1 MSCTKPIQ
9 LQLIIVYL
17 VTFSLANSVSN
28 ALVSISTGAA
38 ALYII
43 FDCFR
48 KKSLGGFDAPVY
60 IWKCILCFLGSILVA
75 SIASGDIPSI
85 KLAWNYIY
93 WSTPFL
99 LLSYLCVDSRVKNIV
114 MYAMITSVLF
124 TSGYSIYQFYIKPVG
139 SRIGGFYYNPNF
151 FAVLLILVLPFLI
164 LLFYANLNKKNYQ
177 VTSIITLSAIISGI
191 FALYLTG
198 SRGAMLGFIL
208 GSVFLSVL
216 YGVKKRQ
223 FKTLFI
229 TLIVIIGV
237 GFIVSF
243 GNNVGGLSRS
253 YDMERVYLL
262 ESSYNMWNDN
272 KVIGVGLNNWKDEYQ
287 KKYILPEAKDRKLVI
302 PHNVVAWFF
311 SATGII
317 GGVGF
322 LCFALGTLLFLM
334 RMMNNQPN
342 NFFFMAMVWAFV
354 AFSIHGLVDV
364 GITMKSSNR
373 LFFALLGI
381 TVASLK
387 WTWCRD
393 VDLK

>member
-1 MSCTKPIQ
+1 M
-9 LQLIIVYL
+9 
-17 VTFSLANSVSN
+17 
-28 ALVSISTGAA
+28 
-38 ALYII
+38 
-43 FDCFR
+43 
-48 KKSLGGFDAPVY
+48 
-60 IWKCILCFLGSILVA
+60 
-75 SIASGDIPSI
+75 
-85 KLAWNYIY
+85 
-93 WSTPFL
+93 
-99 LLSYLCVDSRVKNIV
+99 
-114 MYAMITSVLF
+114 
-124 TSGYSIYQFYIKPVG
+124 
-139 SRIGGFYYNPNF
+139 
-151 FAVLLILVLPFLI
+151 
-164 LLFYANLNKKNYQ
+164 
-177 VTSIITLSAIISGI
+177 TSIITLSAIISGI

-237 GFIVSF
+237 GLSVSF
-243 GNNVGGLSRS
+243 GNIVGGLSRS

-342 NFFFMAMVWAFV
+342 NFFLMAMLWAFV

-387 WTWCRD
+387 WTWCRG